1 MLSGFQEWGRDA
13 LLNVE
18 ITPIEDVKPL
28 VQVGE
33 SGEWVVGGVG
43 VEEMLG
49 VFYQELWE
57 NVVPTVF
64 EDAGPEV

>member
-1 MLSGFQEWGRDA
+1 M
-13 LLNVE
+13 NVE

-43 VEEMLG
+43 VEEVLG
-49 VFYQELWE
+49 CFIR
-57 NVVPTVF
+57 NFGTT
-64 EDAGPEV
+64 